1 MKETLTVL
9 AAVYRHYEAKTLHP
23 ETNFMRTEAKLESA
37 SKACLQNKTTVNDQC
52 ISQDK
57 FPLP

>member
-37 SKACLQNKTTVNDQC
+37 SKACLQKQNY
-52 ISQDK
+52 SQRSVH
-57 FPLP
+57 